1 MPDEEQSE
9 PAADEPDEGTTP
21 EESEG
26 PIISAY
32 GIASAVL
39 GALTVAA
46 IALGAVIWTTHRSD
60 VNERGYQSRAMQAA
74 VDWTGVL
81 INMSTDNVKASLARL
96 HDGTVGELNADFES
110 AIQPYQQVV
119 QRLQSRSRGE
129 IEAVALESVHHD
141 LDAQPGRPAPA
152 EQLPASIARRTDTV
166 MVVATSVSENAGGQ
180 PQTVHW
186 NLRLGVSDVDGKLMI
201 SRLESVR
208 PGQVS

>member
-1 MPDEEQSE
+1 MPDDEQTE
-9 PAADEPDEGTTP
+9 PAADERDDEATP
-21 EESEG
+21 EESDG
-26 PIISAY
+26 PTISAY

-39 GALTVAA
+39 GALSVAA
-46 IALGAVIWTTHRSD
+46 IVLGWFIWSAHRSD

-81 INMSTDNVKASLARL
+81 INMNTDNVAASLQRL
-96 HDGTVGELNADFES
+96 HDGTVGELNADFDS

-129 IEAVALESVHHD
+129 VEAVALEAVHHD

-152 EQLPASIARRTDTV
+152 EQLPASIASRTDTI

-201 SRLESVR
+201 SRIESVR
-208 PGQVS
+208 